1 MTRGAATFDPMQ
13 QQVKSTGEPRDGS
26 MGERAQRNQREI
38 LLAVAL
44 TLAAVVVLL
53 GYAAV

>member
-1 MTRGAATFDPMQ
+1 MQ
-13 QQVKSTGEPRDGS
+13 GHDKTTGEARSGS
-26 MGERAQRNQREI
+26 VGERMHRNQREI

-44 TLAAVVVLL
+44 TLAAAAVLL

>member
-1 MTRGAATFDPMQ
+1 MQ
-13 QQVKSTGEPRDGS
+13 RHVKSTGEPRDGS
-26 MGERAQRNQREI
+26 MGERMHRNQREI

-44 TLAAVVVLL
+44 TLAAAAVLL